1 MLPVFRPSMG
11 KEEADAVAEVLSSG
25 WIGLG
30 PKTAQ
35 FETNFA
41 QYLSAPY
48 TVGVN
53 SATAALDLAT
63 ILAGIGPGDEVI
75 VPTIPFVSSAH
86 VVMYRGAKIV
96 FADVEPDTL
105 NISFADVA
113 RKLNNKT
120 KAIIPV
126 HYAGRPVDV
135 EKLRQLVGERVVII
149 EDCA

>member
-11 KEEADAVAEVLSSG
+11 KEEADAVAEVLASG

-30 PKTAQ
+30 PKTSQ

-41 QYLSAPY
+41 QYLGAPY
-48 TVGVN
+48 AVGVN

-75 VPTIPFVSSAH
+75 VPTITFVSTAH
-86 VVMYRGAKIV
+86 VVLYRGARVV

-105 NISFADVA
+105 NISFADVQ
-113 RKLNNKT
+113 RKLTTRT
-120 KAIIPV
+120 KAIMPV
-126 HYAGRPVDV
+126 HYAGRAVDV
-135 EKLRQLVGERVVII
+135 AHLKQLVG
-149 EDCA
+149 